1 MNVLNGRGADAMK
14 SQRYVFVYVLNVLS
28 CFAVVVLHTT
38 LPVYTRGASFES
50 ERETVAGASPKVSAR
65 S

>member
-1 MNVLNGRGADAMK
+1 MK

>member
-28 CFAVVVLHTT
+28 CFAEVVLHTT
-38 LPVYTRGASFES
+38 LPVYTEVPRL
-50 ERETVAGASPKVSAR
+50 KVSAKLWLVPHQK
-65 S
+65 